1 MRSPSPSAGRAADAG
16 RAAIWL
22 ALLVCVGIGLGAGV
36 VIIPKLLPNEPLPGT
51 AKPSGDFP
59 PIEVS
64 HLKTID
70 TGDSLEAGSYRVAG
84 TGLRGDIAFAVFSD
98 DDASVFAATSPD
110 SRVEWHKEFG
120 HDGRSLSISAT
131 DSLVVTYD
139 GASLSVLDLET
150 GAEKG
155 VLNGIRPWLI
165 SGEHL
170 VAREQESESLRV
182 YDLLD
187 LGSPPWTLAERP
199 SGTSFEPDPTF
210 PGDGLV
216 KAQLDSASFW
226 MTDQNTVDPGIS
238 NPLPAEAAGELLS
251 HTAIHTGKTTVRD
264 KVSGK
269 VKADLALAKQPEDLL
284 LADDSLYV
292 LTGSGPTVEVAAYA
306 LAEPDPP
313 VWRETFDTGARLS
326 SSLRLCDGTT
336 VCLLTKTQDHDLRAH
351 AIDSATGELRWER
364 KQNDQVFRPLGET
377 ILVSATGEAGFDVVD
392 ARTGEVTAPR
402 RKVLGLGYPGKDRLV
417 ISGVGKA
424 VYLDTVTG
432 SSRLLSADAATL
444 TTMRNRCAFGDSYLA
459 CAVDNRLELYRYE
472 P

>member
-1 MRSPSPSAGRAADAG
+1 MRSPSPSTGRAADGG

-22 ALLVCVGIGLGAGV
+22 SLLFCVGIGVVTGV
-36 VIIPKLLPNEPLPGT
+36 VVIPKLLANEPLPGT
-51 AKPSGDFP
+51 AKPSDDFQ

-64 HLKTID
+64 LLETID
-70 TGDSLEAGSYRVAG
+70 TGDFFEAGSYRVAD
-84 TGLRGDIAFAVFSD
+84 TGLRGDIAFGVFSD
-98 DDASVFAATSPD
+98 DDVAVLAATSPD
-110 SRVEWHKEFG
+110 SRVKWHKEFG
-120 HDGRSLSISAT
+120 HDGRSLSISVA

-139 GASLSVLDLET
+139 GGSLAVLDLET

-155 VLNGIRPWLI
+155 TLKDIQPWLI

-170 VAREQESESLRV
+170 VAREMESESLRV
-182 YDLLD
+182 YDLQD
-187 LGSPPWTLAERP
+187 LGSPPWTLAESP

-210 PGDGLV
+210 PGEGLV
-216 KAQLDSASFW
+216 KAQLDSESFW

-238 NPLPAEAAGELLS
+238 NPLPAGAGGELLS

-269 VKADLALAKQPEDLL
+269 VKADLALAKRPEDVL

-292 LTGSGPTVEVAAYA
+292 LTGSGSTVEVAAYA
-306 LAEPDPP
+306 LAEPGLPA
-313 VWRETFDTGARLS
+313 WRETFDTGARLG

-336 VCLLTKTQDHDLRAH
+336 VCLLTQTRDHDLRTH
-351 AIDSATGELRWER
+351 AIDSTTGELRWER
-364 KQNDQVFRPLGET
+364 EQDDQVFRPLGAT
-377 ILVSATGEAGFDVVD
+377 ILVSATGETGFDVVD

-417 ISGVGKA
+417 VVGVDKA

-432 SSRLLSADAATL
+432 ASRLLSADAATL
-444 TTMRNRCAFGDSYLA
+444 TTMPNRCVFGDSYLA
-459 CAVDNRLELYRYE
+459 CATDDRFELYRYE